1 MHRSMQSASLIVR
14 MLQYLY
20 FRTQPFDADDH
31 AMRRNHAGAFI
42 FYHSIVFYS
51 ASLIVIGCSFKTI
64 LHHYVDEQE
73 AVSSSSSAV
82 GGSDGGAIHDA
93 PLMDDAAQRIAHMF
107 SWSMAASFFFL
118 DAMILSHR
126 GFEANRDRLIRNGS
140 IHWAPTLI
148 VLFDC
153 TLLVTTAT
161 LSLWIRDFEI
171 LCLAGCGVVVCQIIM
186 RTRGL
191 QYFPVSKSAL
201 DDDSDTTDVGDI
213 RRTVSLG

>member
-1 MHRSMQSASLIVR
+1 MDR

-31 AMRRNHAGAFI
+31 AMRRDHAGAFI

-64 LHHYVDEQE
+64 LHHYIDEQE
-73 AVSSSSSAV
+73 ENLSSSSSAMA
-82 GGSDGGAIHDA
+82 GSDGGEEDTLINND
-93 PLMDDAAQRIAHMF
+93 MERRIAHMF

-126 GFEANRDRLIRNGS
+126 GFKANRDRLILNGS
-140 IHWAPTLI
+140 IHWAATLI

-153 TLLVTTAT
+153 ALFIVTAT

-191 QYFPVSKSAL
+191 KYFPVSKSVS
-201 DDDSDTTDVGDI
+201 DNDFDTTEVGDI